1 MTKKSLSNRIH
12 GWFPKEPSISQGH
25 RVKVVTVQLRL
36 QALRLSYSVLL
47 GALLFTP
54 FGIYHSITQP
64 YVAGALWGYQLP
76 VGYVGLLLGVLM
88 AVYPKVGKLKTLPFS
103 LLMVIAGASLGAA
116 LLFSPNTYF
125 INLLHGTHFSP
136 SQIDV
141 DFALGNPAVLGLSL
155 LSLAG
160 GLVAFASKKIHPPR
174 SR

>member
-1 MTKKSLSNRIH
+1 
-12 GWFPKEPSISQGH
+12 
-25 RVKVVTVQLRL
+25 
-36 QALRLSYSVLL
+36 
-47 GALLFTP
+47 
-54 FGIYHSITQP
+54 
-64 YVAGALWGYQLP
+64 VAGALWGYQLP

-160 GLVAFASKKIHPPR
+160 GLVAFASKKFHPPR